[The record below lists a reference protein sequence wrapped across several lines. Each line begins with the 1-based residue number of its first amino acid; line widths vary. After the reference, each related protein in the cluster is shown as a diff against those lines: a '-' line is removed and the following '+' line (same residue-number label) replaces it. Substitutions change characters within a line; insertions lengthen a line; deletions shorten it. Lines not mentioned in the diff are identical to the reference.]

1 MLFPIDD
8 LLDDAA
14 CYRLLL
20 SVLHP
25 DGLHCP
31 KGHPL
36 EEGQA
41 PHDRHRE
48 PVLDYRCRA
57 CGKVFNLYTGTPLHA
72 VRFSPA
78 RLVMILRGF
87 CQWVTTLHLS
97 QELGVGRRN
106 LLKLRH
112 RVQGMAL
119 EPGRAHQFRLS
130 FAELRANGSHGQ
142 SPPEA
147 QGECVRE
154 ALLQSPRSAQ
164 GGDV

>member
-8 LLDDAA
+8 LLDDDA

-48 PVLDYRCRA
+48 PVLDYRCRT

-87 CQWVTTLHLS
+87 CQGVTTLHLS
-97 QELGVGRRN
+97 EELGVGRRN

-119 EPGRAHQFRLS
+119 ERFSPLATARSGRRGRRDVP
-130 FAELRANGSHGQ
+130 ERGGERA
-142 SPPEA
+142 PP
-147 QGECVRE
+147 
-154 ALLQSPRSAQ
+154 PRP
-164 GGDV
+164 